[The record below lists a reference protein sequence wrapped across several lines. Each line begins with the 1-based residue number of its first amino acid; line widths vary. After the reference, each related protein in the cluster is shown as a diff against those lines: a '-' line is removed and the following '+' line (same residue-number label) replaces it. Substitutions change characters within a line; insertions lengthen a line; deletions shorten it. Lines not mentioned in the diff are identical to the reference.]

1 VSISMY
7 QASVPRFVSVLTN
20 LANILDK
27 AQAHVDANKLN
38 PEALTTARLFPDM
51 FEMARQVQIATDAAK
66 GVIEKLSEV
75 DAPAFEDNEKTLA
88 ELKERVV
95 KTVNYLQSVPAE
107 KLNGSGDKQIVT
119 KRGTKETHY
128 TGTEYLLD
136 HGFPNFYFHV
146 TTCYNILRHN
156 GLQIGAEPRNASTV
170 CSALSSAPSIRPGL
184 NTEVSATANRIRPSP
199 TAVRT

>member
-1 VSISMY
+1 MY
-7 QASVPRFVSVLTN
+7 QASVPRLVSVLNN

-27 AQAHVDANKLN
+27 AQAHVDANKLST
-38 PEALTTARLFPDM
+38 ESLTTARLFPDM
-51 FEMARQVQIATDAAK
+51 FEMSRQVQIATDAAK

-75 DAPAFEDNEKTLA
+75 EAPVFEDNEKTLP
-88 ELKERVV
+88 ELKARVV
-95 KTVNYLQSVPAE
+95 KTVQYLESVAPE
-107 KLNGSGDKQIVT
+107 KLDGTGDKQIVT

-156 GLQIGAEPRNASTV
+156 GLQIGKRDYLGHPGKV
-170 CSALSSAPSIRPGL
+170 VSS
-184 NTEVSATANRIRPSP
+184 
-199 TAVRT
+199 